1 MGRRS
6 FISMST
12 INRLISLS
20 NRMKRENERIKLI
33 NSQCGDEKERPATY
47 EFSNMDFDLKTR
59 IARLEFTKIQEYRT
73 IQKYVTQDYVRYP
86 IYSDWKV
93 KTKLIKVTIKL
104 TNSELEKLNKHENE
118 LIKLFSDEII
128 LKINDENLFPSWFI
142 GKYLKEELDQKI
154 ALLDDENEKNLT
166 QANELIKKENETIGI
181 LNGKIKQYNRV
192 INQANGILEKNN
204 KLLLKIEKSKPNIF
218 KYVFSLG
225 IYAYLISQKRKAKVN
240 NVILIS
246 NEKASLLIKQRE
258 EKTSEVSYC
267 EKRISD
273 ITNEKILK
281 EKNIAAQKLVEFL
294 RYEKKLSQIEPLVD
308 KIKIDSSFVKLKLLG
323 GFAYEKIIGCYIIHN
338 VEKDKYYV
346 GQSKDV
352 IKRIKQHF
360 KGTVP
365 NNQIFAEDY
374 YTSCMDQKEDIFE
387 FKIIPCNTKDELD
400 LMERNLISQYDSWNS
415 GYNGTSGNT

>member
-1 MGRRS
+1 MYCHAGCSLENILASVGLTEKDLFNDGQQKSNIEAEYIYRDENNNPLYKVIRFCPKS
-6 FISMST
+6 FT
-12 INRLISLS
+12 
-20 NRMKRENERIKLI
+20 
-33 NSQCGDEKERPATY
+33 QA
-47 EFSNMDFDLKTR
+47 
-59 IARLEFTKIQEYRT
+59 
-73 IQKYVTQDYVRYP
+73 KYVNGEWIFKMQDVRYVLYNLRNV
-86 IYSDWKV
+86 IKSDM
-93 KTKLIKVTIKL
+93 LP
-104 TNSELEKLNKHENE
+104 
-118 LIKLFSDEII
+118 D
-128 LKINDENLFPSWFI
+128 NDPFEV
-142 GKYLKEELDQKI
+142 
-154 ALLDDENEKNLT
+154 
-166 QANELIKKENETIGI
+166 ELIKKGNETIGI

-192 INQANGILEKNN
+192 INQVNGILEKNN